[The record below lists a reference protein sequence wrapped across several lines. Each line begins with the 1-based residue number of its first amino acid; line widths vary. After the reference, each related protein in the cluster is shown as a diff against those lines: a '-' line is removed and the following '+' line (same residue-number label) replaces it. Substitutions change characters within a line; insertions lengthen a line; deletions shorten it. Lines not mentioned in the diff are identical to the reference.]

1 MLCLVTGTPG
11 AGKSLYTVWETARK
25 IPGSTLEVNGQ
36 AVPRRLFSNIKDL
49 LVEHELIGPDEMN
62 TWHQW
67 VKPGDVI
74 IYDEVQEV
82 WRPRASGSK
91 VPEAIA
97 ALEVHRHKGVDI
109 HLITQHPQ
117 LLDQNVRRLVNQH
130 LHLRRVTKRMAMVYE
145 WDHCSN
151 VSSMKSAIQSKLWHH
166 PKKAYS
172 LYKSAQAHTKP
183 TQRLPRVVWLGG
195 VLVIAA
201 AFVLPKVYG
210 NMDRTFKGNPLAS
223 SGTVNPKAQAKP
235 AAPVAAAPVA
245 AASAPGVSFAAV
257 VLEPEKPKYLG
268 CIRSDTACKCYDVHA
283 VSAVV
288 EGSYCRVATGYGRQV
303 LDIGPDTPRA
313 NPVQDLA
320 DSSVLRFMASNRA
333 RFAAD

>member
-1 MLCLVTGTPG
+1 MLCLYTGTPG
-11 AGKSLYTVWETARK
+11 AGKSLYSVWEVARK
-25 IPGSTLEVNGQ
+25 IPGSTLEVNGE
-36 AVPRRLFSNIKDL
+36 AVPRKLFSNIKDL
-49 LVEHELIGPDEMN
+49 LVEHEVIGPDEMN
-62 TWHQW
+62 TWQSW

-130 LHLRRVTKRMAMVYE
+130 IHLRRVTKKMAMVYE

-166 PKKAYS
+166 PTKAYA

-183 TQRLPRVVWLGG
+183 TQRLPRVVWLGAV
-195 VLVIAA
+195 VLIAGA
-201 AFVLPKVYG
+201 VMFPKVAQ
-210 NMDRTFKGNPLAS
+210 NMQRTFKGEPLHD
-223 SGTVNPKAQAKP
+223 AQAVAGVKKP
-235 AAPVAAAPVA
+235 AASAAVPPVPAPVP
-245 AASAPGVSFAAV
+245 ASAPGVSFVAAAAKD
-257 VLEPEKPKYLG
+257 KPSFQG
-268 CIRSDTACKCYDVHA
+268 CIRSATDCKCLDA
-283 VSAVV
+283 SGEAAVV
-288 EGSYCRVATGYGRQV
+288 DKQVCLDKTGYGREV
-303 LDIGPDTPRA
+303 FDLGADTPRA
-313 NPVQDLA
+313 TLSQQASDM
-320 DSSVLRFMASNRA
+320 SVLSWMAYSDKKSS
-333 RFAAD
+333 F